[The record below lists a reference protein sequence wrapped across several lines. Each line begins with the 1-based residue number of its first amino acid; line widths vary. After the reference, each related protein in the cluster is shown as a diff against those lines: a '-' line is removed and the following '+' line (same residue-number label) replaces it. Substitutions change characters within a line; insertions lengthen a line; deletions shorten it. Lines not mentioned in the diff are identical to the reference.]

1 MPKEHLAPPELFRS
15 ERFGFTQVVTTPP
28 GKLVFVSGQVAWDA
42 ELKVVGGADLGEQA
56 EQALANLG
64 HALAAA
70 GASPADLTMLR
81 TYIVD
86 YKPEYAGLLAP
97 HFGRFLG
104 GASPPASTWI
114 GVQSLAARE
123 LLIEIEAVAVVAV

>member
-15 ERFGFTQVVTTPP
+15 DRFGFTQVVTSPP
-28 GKLVFVSGQVAWDA
+28 GKLVFVSGQVAWDT
-42 ELKVVGGADLGEQA
+42 ELKIVGGADLSTQA

-86 YKPEYAGLLAP
+86 YKPEFAGLLAP
-97 HFGRFLG
+97 HFNQFLG
-104 GASPPASTWI
+104 GASPPASTWV
-114 GVQSLAARE
+114 GVQALAAPG
-123 LLIEIEAVAVVAV
+123 LLIEIEAVAVTG